1 MQQIYINIEIEFN
14 EDLQNK
20 NPKMLFIDL
29 KKKKKK
35 RLGEKL
41 ESKKKLGGLAKIE
54 MT

>member
-1 MQQIYINIEIEFN
+1 M
-14 EDLQNK
+14 
-20 NPKMLFIDL
+20 L

>member
-1 MQQIYINIEIEFN
+1 MF
-14 EDLQNK
+14 
-20 NPKMLFIDL
+20 

-35 RLGEKL
+35 NRLGEKL

>member
-1 MQQIYINIEIEFN
+1 
-14 EDLQNK
+14 
-20 NPKMLFIDL
+20 MLYVQ
-29 KKKKKK
+29 KKKK

>member
-1 MQQIYINIEIEFN
+1 MKIFRVSIQ
-14 EDLQNK
+14 K
-20 NPKMLFIDL
+20 CMLYVQ
-29 KKKKKK
+29 KKK